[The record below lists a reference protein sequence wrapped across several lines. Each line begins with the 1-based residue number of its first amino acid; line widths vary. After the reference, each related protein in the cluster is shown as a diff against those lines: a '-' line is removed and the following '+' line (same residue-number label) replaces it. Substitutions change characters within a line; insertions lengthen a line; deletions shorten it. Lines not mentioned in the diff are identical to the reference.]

1 MTRVTSKPRLAFIRR
16 SKIKTRH
23 FLLGSLG
30 IATGLG
36 VWLALVYFRLVPKY
50 ALPTPGALAQ
60 LWHSESPRLLYNIWL
75 TVMRALCG
83 FAVGSIMA
91 LFVTFVRSWIPVI
104 DTFIEPIVQIFK
116 PVPPLVLSPFMII
129 WFGSNNK
136 GVITLAIWGSF
147 FLMLVEGHEALKA
160 TPLVYIRAASTL
172 GENKWGMRWRVM
184 FPAAIP
190 HLIGA
195 MRITLLLSINLV
207 ILGEFSAAAGGIG
220 EIIVHGYRFLRPDL
234 LFFGVIVGI
243 AVAVVLDILVRI
255 VSIRL
260 RRWV

>member
-1 MTRVTSKPRLAFIRR
+1 MTRVTSKPWLVLIRLSKKQRR
-16 SKIKTRH
+16 N
-23 FLLGSLG
+23 FLLGALG
-30 IATGLG
+30 IAIGLG
-36 VWLALVYFRLVPKY
+36 VWLALVYFKLVPKY
-50 ALPTPGALAQ
+50 ALPTPVELGK
-60 LWHSESPRLLYNIWL
+60 LWQRESPRLLYNIWL

-83 FAVGSIMA
+83 FALGSIMA
-91 LFVTFVRSWIPVI
+91 LFVTFIRSWIPVI

-160 TPLVYIRAASTL
+160 TPLVYLRAASTL
-172 GENKWGMRWRVM
+172 GESKLGMRLRVM

-195 MRITLLLSINLV
+195 MRITLLLGINLV

-234 LFFGVIVGI
+234 LFFGVLVGI
-243 AVAVVLDILVRI
+243 AVAVVLDLLVRI
-255 VSIRL
+255 ISIRL

>member
-1 MTRVTSKPRLAFIRR
+1 MKRVTFKPGKAFIHR
-16 SKIKTRH
+16 SQTH
-23 FLLGSLG
+23 LYLLGFLG
-30 IATGLG
+30 IATGLA
-36 VWLALVYFRLVPKY
+36 VWLILVYFRLVPKY
-50 ALPTPGALAQ
+50 ALPTPGELAK
-60 LWHSESPRLLYNIWL
+60 LWISESPRLLKNILL
-75 TVMRALCG
+75 TIMRSVCG

-91 LFVTFVRSWIPVI
+91 LFFTFVRSWIPVI
-104 DTFIEPIVQIFK
+104 DTLIEPIIQIFK

-129 WFGSNNK
+129 WFGSDNE
-136 GVITLAIWGSF
+136 GVISLAIWGSF
-147 FLMLVEGHEALKA
+147 FLMLVEGHEALEA
-160 TPLVYIRAASTL
+160 TPLMYTRAAATL
-172 GENKWGMRWRVM
+172 GENKFGMRWRVM

-207 ILGEFSAAAGGIG
+207 ILGEFSAASGGIG

>member
-1 MTRVTSKPRLAFIRR
+1 MKRVKFKPWKAFIRR
-16 SKIKTRH
+16 LQTRH
-23 FLLGSLG
+23 FLLGF
-30 IATGLG
+30 LG
-36 VWLALVYFRLVPKY
+36 VAAGLAVWLVLVYFKLVPKY
-50 ALPTPGALAQ
+50 ALPTPGELAQ
-60 LWHSESPRLLYNIWL
+60 LWISESPRLLKNIWL
-75 TVMRALCG
+75 TVMRAVCG

-91 LFVTFVRSWIPVI
+91 LFFTFIRSWIPVVN
-104 DTFIEPIVQIFK
+104 TFIEPIIQIFK

-129 WFGSNNK
+129 WFGSDNE
-136 GVITLAIWGSF
+136 GVIALAIWGSF
-147 FLMLVEGHEALKA
+147 FLMLVEGHEALEA
-160 TPLVYIRAASTL
+160 TPLMYTRAAATL
-172 GENKWGMRWRVM
+172 GENKFGMRWRVM

-207 ILGEFSAAAGGIG
+207 ILGEFSAASGGIG

-243 AVAVVLDILVRI
+243 AVAVILDILVRI

>member
-1 MTRVTSKPRLAFIRR
+1 MKRVTFKPWKAFIHR
-16 SKIKTRH
+16 SKTH
-23 FLLGSLG
+23 LFLLGFLG
-30 IATGLG
+30 IATGIA
-36 VWLALVYFRLVPKY
+36 VWLVLVYFRLVPKY
-50 ALPTPGALAQ
+50 ALPTPGELAQ
-60 LWHSESPRLLYNIWL
+60 LWISESPRLLRNILL
-75 TVMRALCG
+75 TIMRSVCG

-91 LFVTFVRSWIPVI
+91 LFFTFVRSWIPVI
-104 DTFIEPIVQIFK
+104 DTLIEPIIQIFK

-129 WFGSNNK
+129 WFGSDNE
-136 GVITLAIWGSF
+136 GVISLAIWGSF
-147 FLMLVEGHEALKA
+147 FLMLVEGHEALEA
-160 TPLVYIRAASTL
+160 TPLMYTRAAATL
-172 GENKWGMRWRVM
+172 GENKFGMRWRVM

-207 ILGEFSAAAGGIG
+207 ILGEFSAASGGIG

-243 AVAVVLDILVRI
+243 AVAVILDILVRI

>member
-1 MTRVTSKPRLAFIRR
+1 MKRVTFKPWKAFILR
-16 SKIKTRH
+16 SKTH
-23 FLLGSLG
+23 LFLLGFLG
-30 IATGLG
+30 IATGLA
-36 VWLALVYFRLVPKY
+36 VWLVLVYFRLVPKY
-50 ALPTPGALAQ
+50 ALPTPGELAQ
-60 LWHSESPRLLYNIWL
+60 LWISESPRLLRNILL
-75 TVMRALCG
+75 TIMRSVCG

-91 LFVTFVRSWIPVI
+91 LFFTFVRSWIPVV
-104 DTFIEPIVQIFK
+104 DTLIEPIIQIFK

-129 WFGSNNK
+129 WFGSDNE
-136 GVITLAIWGSF
+136 GVISLAIWGSF
-147 FLMLVEGHEALKA
+147 FLMLVEGHEALEA
-160 TPLVYIRAASTL
+160 TPLMYTRAAATL
-172 GENKWGMRWRVM
+172 GENKFGMRWRVM

-207 ILGEFSAAAGGIG
+207 ILGEFSAASGGIG

-243 AVAVVLDILVRI
+243 AVAVILDILVRI

>member
-1 MTRVTSKPRLAFIRR
+1 MKRVTFKPWKAFIHR
-16 SKIKTRH
+16 SKTH
-23 FLLGSLG
+23 LFLLGFLG
-30 IATGLG
+30 IATGIA
-36 VWLALVYFRLVPKY
+36 VWLVLVYFRLVPKY
-50 ALPTPGALAQ
+50 ALPTPGELAK
-60 LWHSESPRLLYNIWL
+60 LWISESPRLLKNILL
-75 TVMRALCG
+75 TIMRSVCG

-91 LFVTFVRSWIPVI
+91 LFFTFVRSWIPVV
-104 DTFIEPIVQIFK
+104 DTLIEPIIQIFK

-129 WFGSNNK
+129 WFGSDNE
-136 GVITLAIWGSF
+136 GVISLAIWGSF
-147 FLMLVEGHEALKA
+147 FLMLVEGHEALEA
-160 TPLVYIRAASTL
+160 TPLMYTRAAATL
-172 GENKWGMRWRVM
+172 GENKFGMRWRVM

-207 ILGEFSAAAGGIG
+207 ILGEFSAASGGIG

-243 AVAVVLDILVRI
+243 AVAVILDILVRI